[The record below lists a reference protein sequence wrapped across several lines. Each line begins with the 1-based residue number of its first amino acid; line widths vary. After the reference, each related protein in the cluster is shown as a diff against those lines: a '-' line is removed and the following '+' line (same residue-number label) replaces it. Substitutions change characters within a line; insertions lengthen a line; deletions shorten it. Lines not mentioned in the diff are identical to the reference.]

1 MFPVAP
7 TTVAV
12 QPMRGTTGVVTME
25 CSALVSTKKVIDWP
39 PTFIMTRGSRGP
51 KDQEAQSSLV
61 QFCSGQVSKVL
72 GNWLRLVPSLL
83 C

>member
-12 QPMRGTTGVVTME
+12 QPVKRTTGVVTTE
-25 CSALVSTKKVIDWP
+25 CSDLVSTKKVIDWP
-39 PTFIMTRGSRGP
+39 PTFIMTRGSGGP

-61 QFCSGQVSKVL
+61 HFCSGQVDKVL
-72 GNWLRLVPSLL
+72 DNWLRLVPSLL
-83 C
+83 G